1 MLAIPLKGYYS
12 IFEIVDSQVSE
23 GAGITV
29 IFVSVRITDKKIGL
43 IALSDTTASI
53 SVG

>member
-1 MLAIPLKGYYS
+1 MGREKAHLFWLIPDDAQKEKLQTQ
-12 IFEIVDSQVSE
+12 DSP
-23 GAGITV
+23 G
-29 IFVSVRITDKKIGL
+29 ITDKKIGL